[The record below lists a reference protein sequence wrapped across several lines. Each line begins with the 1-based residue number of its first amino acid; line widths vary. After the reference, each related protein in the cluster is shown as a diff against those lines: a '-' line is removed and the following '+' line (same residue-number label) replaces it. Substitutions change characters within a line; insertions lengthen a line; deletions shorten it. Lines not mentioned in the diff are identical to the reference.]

1 MNLTPIQKIAIT
13 MAVLGVMSTSG
24 VQLTDILGSGIAKSV
39 VSVSGLINSVLAA
52 IVAVISGQS
61 AIIKQ
66 VAAIQGDDGK
76 PAVRINVNSNAPTVL
91 AQVATDPAQP
101 NVGAT
106 TPEARQTL
114 LAKAGS

>member
-13 MAVLGVMSTSG
+13 MAILGVMSTSG

-52 IVAVISGQS
+52 IVAVLSGQS

-66 VAAIQGDDGK
+66 VAAMPG
-76 PAVRINVNSNAPTVL
+76 VERVTINANAGTTL
-91 AQVATDPAQP
+91 AQAATDPTLK

-114 LAKAGS
+114 LETAKGN

>member
-1 MNLTPIQKIAIT
+1 
-13 MAVLGVMSTSG
+13 MAVLGVLSTSG

-39 VSVSGLINSVLAA
+39 VSVSGLVNSVLAA

-76 PAVRINVNSNAPTVL
+76 AAVRINVNANAPAAL
-91 AQVATDPAQP
+91 ASVAVDPAQP
-101 NVGAT
+101 NIGAA

-114 LAKAGS
+114 LETAGVK